1 MSPVVPSL
9 PAAALPWRHAV
20 LAVAVMAI
28 WGSNF
33 VVMKAGLA
41 HLPPLFFAALRF
53 LFVVAPVIFFVK
65 RPAVRWRDLAAY
77 GVLIGVGQFGILF
90 FALDGYI
97 SPGLASLVIQTQVF
111 FTIGLAMMLSGERL
125 RPLQWVALA
134 LAAAGL
140 VVIARHTDAQTSVT
154 GLLLT
159 LAAAA
164 SWACANI
171 VTQRAGRVDMVAY
184 VVWSALFAVPPLFA
198 LAFALEGPAA
208 MWRGLQEADAATW
221 GTVAWQ
227 SVGNSLFGYAA
238 WGWLL
243 ARHPAALVSP
253 MALLVPV
260 FGLASSAL
268 WLGEDMPFWK
278 LAATAL
284 VLGGLALNL
293 AAPFLRRR
301 AQS

>member
-1 MSPVVPSL
+1 MTPVAAHP
-9 PAAALPWRHAV
+9 AALPWRHAV
-20 LAVAVMAI
+20 LAIVITAI

-33 VVMKAGLA
+33 VVMKTGLA

-53 LFVVAPVIFFVK
+53 LFVVVPVIFFVR
-65 RPAVRWRDLAAY
+65 RPAVPWRDLAAY

-90 FALDGYI
+90 FALDGLI
-97 SPGLASLVIQTQVF
+97 SPGLASLVIQTQVV
-111 FTIGLAMMLSGERL
+111 FTIGLSMALSGERL
-125 RPLQWVALA
+125 ARLQWLALA

-140 VVIARHTDAQTSVT
+140 IVIARHTDANTSVT

-171 VTQRAGRVDMVAY
+171 VARRAGRVDMLAY
-184 VVWSALFAVPPLFA
+184 VVWSALFAVPPLFV
-198 LAFALEGPAA
+198 LAFIAEGSEA
-208 MWRGLQEADAATW
+208 MLRGVQEADTATW
-221 GTVAWQ
+221 GALAWQ
-227 SVGNSLFGYAA
+227 SIGNSLFGYAA

-243 ARHPAALVSP
+243 ARHPATLVSP

-260 FGLASSAL
+260 FGLGSSAL
-268 WLGEDMPFWK
+268 FLGEDLPAWK
-278 LAATAL
+278 IAAALL

-293 AAPFLRRR
+293 AAPWLRRR
-301 AQS
+301 

>member
-1 MSPVVPSL
+1 MTAPP
-9 PAAALPWRHAV
+9 ALPWRHAA

-41 HLPPLFFAALRF
+41 HLPPLLFATLRF
-53 LFVVAPVIFFVK
+53 LFVVAPAIFFVP
-65 RPAVRWRDLAAY
+65 RPRAPWRELAAY

-90 FALDGYI
+90 FALDGHI
-97 SPGLASLVIQTQVF
+97 SPGLGSLVIQMQVF
-111 FTIGLAMMLSGERL
+111 FTIGLAMTLNGERL
-125 RPLQWVALA
+125 APVQWLALA
-134 LAAAGL
+134 LAASGL
-140 VVIARHTDAQTSVT
+140 VVIGLHTDAQTSVA
-154 GLLLT
+154 GLALT

-171 VTQRAGRVDMVAY
+171 VARRAGRVDMLAY
-184 VVWSALFAVPPLFA
+184 VVWSALFAVPPLFTLSLWA
-198 LAFALEGPAA
+198 EGPAA
-208 MWRGLQEADAATW
+208 MLRGVVEADAATW
-221 GTVAWQ
+221 SAVAWQ

-268 WLGEDMPFWK
+268 WLGEPLPIWK
-278 LAATAL
+278 LAATLL

-293 AAPFLRRR
+293 AAPLLRKRP
-301 AQS
+301 

>member
-1 MSPVVPSL
+1 MT
-9 PAAALPWRHAV
+9 PARALPWRHAL
-20 LAVAVMAI
+20 LAVAIMAI

-33 VVMKAGLA
+33 VVMKAGLK

-53 LFVVAPVIFFVK
+53 FFVVFPAIFFVR
-65 RPAVRWRDLAAY
+65 RPPAPWRDLAAY

-90 FALDGYI
+90 FALNGYI
-97 SPGLASLVIQTQVF
+97 TPGLASLVIQTQVF
-111 FTIGLAMMLSGERL
+111 FTIAFAMRLSGERL
-125 RPLQWVALA
+125 KPMQWLALA

-140 VVIARHTDAQTSVT
+140 VVIGAHTDPQTTVT

-159 LAAAA
+159 LAAAL
-164 SWACANI
+164 SWAGANI
-171 VTQRAGRVDMVAY
+171 VTRRVGRVDMLAF
-184 VVWSALFAVPPLFA
+184 VVWSAIFAIPPLFA
-198 LAFALEGPAA
+198 LAFAVDGAGA
-208 MWRGLQEADAATW
+208 IARGLRDADAGTW
-221 GTVAWQ
+221 AAVAWQ

-260 FGLASSAL
+260 FGLASAAL
-268 WLGEDMPFWK
+268 FYGEPMPFWK
-278 LAATAL
+278 IGATAL

-293 AAPFLRRR
+293 LAPLLRRR
-301 AQS
+301 

>member
-1 MSPVVPSL
+1 MSVVAALPV
-9 PAAALPWRHAV
+9 ALPWRHV
-20 LAVAVMAI
+20 TLAVVIMAV

-90 FALDGYI
+90 FALDGLI

-111 FTIGLAMMLSGERL
+111 FTIGLSMALSGERL
-125 RPLQWVALA
+125 ARLQWLALA

-140 VVIARHTDAQTSVT
+140 VVIARHTDANTSVT

-171 VTQRAGRVDMVAY
+171 VARRAGRVDLLAY

-198 LAFALEGPAA
+198 LAVLVEGPDA
-208 MWRGLQEADAATW
+208 MWRGLRDADAATW
-221 GTVAWQ
+221 GAVAWQ
-227 SVGNSLFGYAA
+227 SIGNSLFGYAA

-260 FGLASSAL
+260 FGLGTSAL
-268 WLGEDMPFWK
+268 VLGEEMPLWK
-278 LAATAL
+278 IAATLL

-293 AAPFLRRR
+293 TAPWLRRR
-301 AQS
+301 

>member
-1 MSPVVPSL
+1 MTQVAARP
-9 PAAALPWRHAV
+9 AALPWRHVA
-20 LAVAVMAI
+20 LAVVIMAI

-41 HLPPLFFAALRF
+41 HLPPLFFAASRF
-53 LFVVAPVIFFVK
+53 LFVLVPVIFFVR
-65 RPAVRWRDLAAY
+65 RPDVRWRDLAAY
-77 GVLIGVGQFGILF
+77 GVLIGVGQFGVLF
-90 FALDGYI
+90 FALDGLI

-111 FTIGLAMMLSGERL
+111 FTIGLSMALRGERL
-125 RPLQWVALA
+125 ARLQWLALA

-140 VVIARHTDAQTSVT
+140 VVIARHTDANTSVA

-171 VTQRAGRVDMVAY
+171 VARRAGRVDMLAY

-198 LAFALEGPAA
+198 IAFVVEGPAA
-208 MWRGLQEADAATW
+208 LLRGVQEADAATW
-221 GTVAWQ
+221 GALAWQ
-227 SVGNSLFGYAA
+227 SIGNSLFGYAA

-260 FGLASSAL
+260 FGLGTSAMV
-268 WLGEDMPFWK
+268 LGEEMPDWK
-278 LAATAL
+278 IAATLL

-293 AAPFLRRR
+293 AAPWLRRR
-301 AQS
+301 